1 MKTTII
7 VIVLIVAVIV
17 IAKIIATRRARKKA
31 EAEASAGSGNKG
43 GNIFAAAS
51 GTTGDAASQS
61 NAASA
66 SLLELQ
72 AEPAPEPEPEPEPT
86 VTDLIKEADEHLAQ
100 FAYDDAADSLESAL
114 ELAIQNDGADSI
126 VVAQIL
132 LKLQQALQSR
142 DNDDEES
149 IESLEGRRA
158 LAIIVGAHGPFSAEA
173 KPAIERVI
181 SCYLLL
187 GKQSEADA
195 LMRRHRQIDDI
206 ASLYADSPRDF
217 VLGFGIAFGESPDT
231 DADDAI
237 SSLDDLI
244 NTIRQDK
251 GREAVELIEPLRRLG
266 RATQAR
272 DWRDTNSDGETYT
285 DPATLFQLA
294 LSIAYL
300 QYGPTDRRL
309 VPIYN
314 DLAAFWDQAG
324 DHFKADGYVN
334 QIRSILT
341 A

>member
-1 MKTTII
+1 MKTAII

-17 IAKIIATRRARKKA
+17 IAKIVAARRARRKA
-31 EAEASAGSGNKG
+31 AAKASARSHNV
-43 GNIFAAAS
+43 FATATDTTSDTATQS
-51 GTTGDAASQS
+51 SSAPDSLFGTQTEST
-61 NAASA
+61 
-66 SLLELQ
+66 
-72 AEPAPEPEPEPEPT
+72 PESEPEPEPT
-86 VTDLIKEADEHLAQ
+86 VAELIKEADEHLAQ
-100 FAYDDAADSLESAL
+100 FAYGDAADSLESAL
-114 ELAIQNDGADSI
+114 EIAVQTDGADSI
-126 VVAQIL
+126 AVAQIL

-142 DNDDEES
+142 DNDDEENV
-149 IESLEGRRA
+149 ESLEGRRA
-158 LAIIVGAHGPFSAEA
+158 LAIIEGAHGPFSPEV
-173 KPAIERVI
+173 KPALERLI

-217 VLGFGIAFGESPDT
+217 VLGFGIAFGESPDA

-244 NTIRQDK
+244 QTIRQDK
-251 GREAVELIEPLRRLG
+251 GSEAVELIEPLRRLG

-272 DWRDTNSDGETYT
+272 DWRDTNGDGETYT

-294 LSIAYL
+294 LSIASL
-300 QYGPTDRRL
+300 RYGFADRRL

>member
-1 MKTTII
+1 MKTAVI

-17 IAKIIATRRARKKA
+17 IAKIVAARRTRRKA
-31 EAEASAGSGNKG
+31 AAKASARSHNV
-43 GNIFAAAS
+43 FATATD
-51 GTTGDAASQS
+51 TTSDTATQS
-61 NAASA
+61 SSA
-66 SLLELQ
+66 PPDSLFGAQTEST
-72 AEPAPEPEPEPEPT
+72 PESEPEPEPT
-86 VTDLIKEADEHLAQ
+86 VAELIKEADEHLAQ
-100 FAYDDAADSLESAL
+100 FAYSDAADSLESAL
-114 ELAIQNDGADSI
+114 EIAVQTDGADSI
-126 VVAQIL
+126 AVAQIL

-142 DNDDEES
+142 DNDDEENV
-149 IESLEGRRA
+149 ESLEGRRA
-158 LAIIVGAHGPFSAEA
+158 FAIIEGAHGPFSPEV
-173 KPAIERVI
+173 KPALERLI

-217 VLGFGIAFGESPDT
+217 VLGFGIAFGESPDAG
-231 DADDAI
+231 ADDAI

-244 NTIRQDK
+244 QTIRQDK
-251 GREAVELIEPLRRLG
+251 GSEAVELIEPLRRLG

-272 DWRDTNSDGETYT
+272 DWRDTNGDGETYT

-294 LSIAYL
+294 LSIASL
-300 QYGPTDRRL
+300 RYGFADRRL

>member
-1 MKTTII
+1 MKTAII

-17 IAKIIATRRARKKA
+17 IAKIVAARRTRRKA
-31 EAEASAGSGNKG
+31 AAKASARS
-43 GNIFAAAS
+43 GNIFATATN
-51 GTTGDAASQS
+51 TTGDTAAQP

-66 SLLELQ
+66 SLLESQ
-72 AEPAPEPEPEPEPT
+72 TDSAPESEPEPEPT
-86 VTDLIKEADEHLAQ
+86 VAELIKEADEYLAQ
-100 FAYDDAADSLESAL
+100 FAYGDAADSFESAL
-114 ELAIQNDGADSI
+114 EIAVQTDGADSI
-126 VVAQIL
+126 AVAQIL

-142 DNDDEES
+142 DNDDEENV
-149 IESLEGRRA
+149 ESLEGRRA
-158 LAIIVGAHGPFSAEA
+158 FAIIEGAHGPFSPEV
-173 KPAIERVI
+173 KPALERLI

-217 VLGFGIAFGESPDT
+217 VLGFGIAFGESPDAG
-231 DADDAI
+231 ADDAI

-244 NTIRQDK
+244 QTIRQDK
-251 GREAVELIEPLRRLG
+251 GSEAVELIEPLRRLG

-272 DWRDTNSDGETYT
+272 DWRDTDGDGETYT

-294 LSIAYL
+294 LSIASL
-300 QYGPTDRRL
+300 RYGFADRRL